1 MELKATSF
9 GKHLAQHPYNRVR
22 LLSAGV
28 EVSGE
33 KHEYLIP
40 FNQLLEIKCKRGLI
54 WGELEFTL
62 PDEKVVR
69 LHGTEWQET
78 QRFYHYLTQAW
89 QRWSEEMS
97 DISAQAL
104 ETLAATLQQK
114 KTQDRWLTQGELA
127 QLQQQ
132 ISETFSA
139 LPLPV
144 ARLESFDN
152 CRAFYQQCREWLCH
166 GETARAT
173 RNDSWTQRM
182 LEEHADFFATVESAP
197 LSLSQARAVVNGEE
211 TLLVLAGAGSGKT
224 SVLVARAGWLLRQR
238 QAQAAQ
244 ILLLAFGRQAAE
256 EMNQRIAS
264 RLHSREP
271 EARTFHALA
280 LHIIREGSN
289 KTPLI
294 SRLETDSEARQALLI
309 ETWQQQCAQKKSFA
323 NGWRQWLTEELA
335 WTLPEGDFWQDGALT
350 QRLAS
355 RLERWLGLMRM
366 HGGAQAAMI
375 ADVPEAIRDAFT
387 KRIKLMAPLLK
398 AWKSA
403 LKEEGAVDFSGLI
416 HQAISLV
423 EKGRFISPWKHILV
437 DEFQDISPQRAQLL
451 AALRKQNRQTSL
463 FAVGDDWQAIYRFS
477 GAEMALTTSFHHYFG
492 RGDSCVLD
500 TTWRFNDR
508 IGDIANRF
516 VQENPQQL
524 ARPLNSPI
532 KGTKKAI
539 SLLPDDRLEDL
550 LNKMS
555 GYVLPEER
563 VLLLARYHYLQPALL
578 AKAKT
583 RWPKLRLDFMT
594 IHASK
599 GQQADYV
606 ILLGLQ
612 EGAEGFPA
620 PARESV
626 IEKGLLP
633 EPEDFPDAEERRLA
647 YVALT
652 RAKQQV
658 WLLYHRQ
665 QPSPFVEN
673 FKRLGV
679 PLLRKP

>member
-144 ARLESFDN
+144 ARLESFAN

>member
-78 QRFYHYLTQAW
+78 QRFYHYLMQAW
-89 QRWSEEMS
+89 QHWSEEMS
-97 DISAQAL
+97 DVSAQAL
-104 ETLAATLQQK
+104 ETLAVTLQQK
-114 KTQDRWLTQGELA
+114 KTQDRWLTQRELA
-127 QLQQQ
+127 ELQQQ

-144 ARLESFDN
+144 ARLEHFDN
-152 CRAFYQQCREWLCH
+152 CRAFYQQCQQWLSH

-182 LEEHADFFATVESAP
+182 LKEHADFFATIESAP
-197 LSLSQARAVVNGEE
+197 LSLAQARAVVNGEE

-256 EMNQRIAS
+256 EMNQRIKS
-264 RLHSREP
+264 RLHTDAP

-335 WTLPEGDFWQDGALT
+335 WTLPEGDFWQDRALT

-366 HGGAQAAMI
+366 HGGAQAVMI

-403 LKEEGAVDFSGLI
+403 LKEEGAVDFAGLI
-416 HQAISLV
+416 HQAVSLV

-437 DEFQDISPQRAQLL
+437 DEFQDISPQRA
-451 AALRKQNRQTSL
+451 
-463 FAVGDDWQAIYRFS
+463 
-477 GAEMALTTSFHHYFG
+477 
-492 RGDSCVLD
+492 
-500 TTWRFNDR
+500 
-508 IGDIANRF
+508 
-516 VQENPQQL
+516 
-524 ARPLNSPI
+524 
-532 KGTKKAI
+532 
-539 SLLPDDRLEDL
+539 
-550 LNKMS
+550 
-555 GYVLPEER
+555 
-563 VLLLARYHYLQPALL
+563 
-578 AKAKT
+578 
-583 RWPKLRLDFMT
+583 
-594 IHASK
+594 
-599 GQQADYV
+599 
-606 ILLGLQ
+606 
-612 EGAEGFPA
+612 
-620 PARESV
+620 
-626 IEKGLLP
+626 
-633 EPEDFPDAEERRLA
+633 
-647 YVALT
+647 
-652 RAKQQV
+652 
-658 WLLYHRQ
+658 
-665 QPSPFVEN
+665 
-673 FKRLGV
+673 
-679 PLLRKP
+679 